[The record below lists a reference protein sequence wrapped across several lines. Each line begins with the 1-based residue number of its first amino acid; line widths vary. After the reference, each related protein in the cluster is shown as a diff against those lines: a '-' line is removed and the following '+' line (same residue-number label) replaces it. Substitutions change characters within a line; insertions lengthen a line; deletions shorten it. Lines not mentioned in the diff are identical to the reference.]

1 MKKIT
6 PEMLGSEAKAIEV
19 PEYDW
24 EKQSRINAWGTT
36 NWTNSGYWT
45 NNPPPFGR
53 SYDSSSD
60 SISD

>member
-24 EKQSRINAWGTT
+24 KKQSRIDAWGTT
-36 NWTNSGYWT
+36 NWTNSSRWT
-45 NNPPPFGR
+45 SNPPPFGQ
-53 SYDSSSD
+53 SLDTSND